1 MLINPAAGKR
11 ARRTWRTEPAFKAIT
26 GLLKRVEKRTG
37 QQFYEIRGVIRPALT
52 EKMAEDFQ
60 RTTVKNESDE
70 GWLEWSD
77 REAFALRFPYLRNPY
92 GGLFIHQAATV
103 AGAQSNAA
111 LVQSL
116 KRYGDH
122 FIFDSAS
129 QTRRINDLWQIRTD
143 EA

>member
-60 RTTVKNESDE
+60 RTPSKYDWDE
-70 GWLEWSD
+70 GWLAWMH
-77 REAFALRFPYLRNPY
+77 REAFALRSPYLRNPY
-92 GGLFIHQAATV
+92 GGLFIPPAPPAA
-103 AGAQSNAA
+103 AGLGSE
-111 LVQSL
+111 SC
-116 KRYGDH
+116 
-122 FIFDSAS
+122 
-129 QTRRINDLWQIRTD
+129 
-143 EA
+143 